1 MRMDADGSR
10 AGKNCSTVA
19 NTTIYS
25 NDFNTDF
32 PLCCNCS
39 QSLNRLQVVRTL
51 NLRNGERE
59 RNDSSSSIYV
69 SAQQKSRCFLWRGR
83 VCLYIISISSLYPL
97 TELVICS
104 YLHTS
109 CECFSEV
116 SCKSVLHRSRR
127 RHALCSPVLIWLG
140 CTLCTCLRRC
150 QRSTRASVW

>member
-1 MRMDADGSR
+1 MDTGGSR

-25 NDFNTDF
+25 TDFNTDF

-39 QSLNRLQVVRTL
+39 QSPNRLQVVRTL

-59 RNDSSSSIYV
+59 RTIHRQYTSLHNR
-69 SAQQKSRCFLWRGR
+69 KSRCFVWRGR

-127 RHALCSPVLIWLG
+127 RHALSSPVLIWLG

>member
-1 MRMDADGSR
+1 MDTGGSR

-25 NDFNTDF
+25 TDFNTDSPVLQLF
-32 PLCCNCS
+32 PKS
-39 QSLNRLQVVRTL
+39 EPTASGVRTL

-59 RNDSSSSIYV
+59 RTIHRQYTCLCTTEKV
-69 SAQQKSRCFLWRGR
+69 VVLWRGR

-127 RHALCSPVLIWLG
+127 RHALSSPVLIWLG